1 VKNYKQ
7 YPTDLTDEQWNYIKE
22 MIPAAKQGG
31 RPRTLDMRMVVNA
44 ILYVVVGGIQ
54 WRMLPKEY
62 PNWKSTY
69 HYFRIWRDANIWK
82 RIHNSLRALLR
93 RRINRHKHPTA
104 GSIDSQSVKT
114 SEWAKE
120 RGFDAGK
127 NIKGRKRHI
136 LVDTQGLIFA
146 IKITIASVQDRDAA
160 KSLFKN
166 LDGSCKKLRLIW
178 VDGGYRGKL
187 IDWVK
192 SKFKFHLSPIL
203 RDKNQDGFVVL
214 PRRWVVERTFAWLG
228 HSRRLTKDYEGLASS
243 SEAMI
248 YIAMI
253 RIMLKRLA

>member
-7 YPTDLTDEQWNYIKE
+7 YPTDLTDEQWHYIRE
-22 MIPAAKQGG
+22 FIPAAKQGG

-69 HYFRIWRDANIWK
+69 HYFRVWRDTGIWK
-82 RIHNSLRALLR
+82 RIHDSLRALLR
-93 RRINRHKHPTA
+93 RGMGRHKHPTA
-104 GSIDSQSVKT
+104 GSLDSQSVKT
-114 SEWAKE
+114 SEWSKE
-120 RGFDAGK
+120 RGFDGGK
-127 NIKGRKRHI
+127 KIKGRKRHI
-136 LVDTQGLIFA
+136 LVDTNGLILA

-160 KSLFKN
+160 KYLLKQ
-166 LDGSCKKLRLIW
+166 LDGSAKKLRLIW

-187 IDWVK
+187 LDWVEARF
-192 SKFKFHLSPIL
+192 KFKLRPIL
-203 RDKNQDGFVVL
+203 RDKEQKGFVIL

-228 HSRRLTKDYEGLASS
+228 HSRRLSKDYEGLASS

-253 RIMLKRLA
+253 RIMLRRLA